1 MKMNPE
7 FAAHELGHAS
17 IRGGSKTGPVQRA
30 IGKAL
35 MLRNLI
41 SMGGGLGGAALAVGA
56 DDPDSGLATAGPIL
70 AGASQL
76 PTLADEGV
84 ASLRGY
90 RALKSSG
97 KYTPEVLSKM
107 RGNLMKAFGSYGLGA
122 AALTAP
128 AAAALYLRRRMKRKE
143 EEAGGAGE

>member
-1 MKMNPE
+1 M
-7 FAAHELGHAS
+7 G
-17 IRGGSKTGPVQRA
+17 
-30 IGKAL
+30 
-35 MLRNLI
+35 RNLM
-41 SMGGGLGGAALAVGA
+41 SMGGGLGGAALSIGA
-56 DDPDSGLATAGPIL
+56 EDPDSGWATAGPVL

-97 KYTPEVLSKM
+97 QYSPQVLAKM

-143 EEAGGAGE
+143 EEEAGGGAE